1 MQLCNNIPAKHYR
14 AEAQQTKPTIS
25 LDEAD
30 GKNVVLKMTR
40 LIFEFADL
48 VKLANQDEKV
58 FQTYYRTL
66 GRVSQNLLA
75 FSDLTIMGTEIKL
88 KEICTQDEIEA
99 YVESLVVL
107 NIEVQ
112 DLPGA
117 QPWTAEFFFNK
128 RRKG

>member
-1 MQLCNNIPAKHYR
+1 VQLCNNTPAKPYR
-14 AEAQQTKPTIS
+14 TDAQQTKPTIR

-40 LIFEFADL
+40 LIFEFSDL

-66 GRVSQNLLA
+66 GQVSQKLLA
-75 FSDLTIMGTEIKL
+75 FSDLTLMGTEIKL
-88 KEICTQDEIEA
+88 KDICTQEEIEA

-128 RRKG
+128 RRKE